1 MLQLTVEEV
10 RLRAYLLPDSIESRP
25 VCESRKYPGFDTKKR
40 SADKFR
46 IVSEIE

>member
-25 VCESRKYPGFDTKKR
+25 VCESPGFDTKKE
-40 SADKFR
+40 ALT
-46 IVSEIE
+46 ISE